1 MRSSVRFLVA
11 AVAGLLLSGGAGA
24 ATIEVLS
31 AGAVEPGL
39 LPAAEAFRRETGHE
53 ARIRFATAPA
63 IRQWVGGGET
73 LDLVIAPPAVLD
85 DLAKLRRV
93 DGDARVPIGKVG
105 VGATVREGAPQ
116 PDLRTVEALK
126 RAVLGAETVVYNR
139 ASTGL
144 YLEKLFERLGVAEAI
159 AARSVRYPDGASVLE
174 HVARGTGREIG
185 FGAITEIMLFRDKGL
200 RLVGPLPGEVQNYT
214 TYAAAPAAGAANAE
228 AARAFVRF
236 LGGPAG
242 RAIFAAHGVE

>member
-1 MRSSVRFLVA
+1 MRARVGFVVAAAIGLVA
-11 AVAGLLLSGGAGA
+11 AGGAPA

-39 LPAAEAFRRETGHE
+39 APAAEAFRRETGHE
-53 ARIRFATAPA
+53 AKIRFATAPA
-63 IRQWVGGGET
+63 IRQRVGAGEAV
-73 LDLVIAPPAVLD
+73 DVVIAPPAVLD

-93 DGDARVPIGKVG
+93 EGDARMPVGKVG
-105 VGATVREGAPQ
+105 VGAAVREGAPQ
-116 PDLRTVEALK
+116 PDIRNVEALK
-126 RAVLGAETVVYNR
+126 RALLGAETVVYNR

-174 HVARGTGREIG
+174 HVAKGTGREIG

-200 RLVGPLPGEVQNYT
+200 RLVGPLPAEAQNYT
-214 TYAAAPAAGAANAE
+214 VYAAAPATGAANAE

>member
-53 ARIRFATAPA
+53 
-63 IRQWVGGGET
+63 
-73 LDLVIAPPAVLD
+73 AVLD

-200 RLVGPLPGEVQNYT
+200 RLVGPLPAEVQNYT